1 MDWCEGFMQGA
12 ALRQDLWFRLT
23 DSQTDGSIVM
33 PILVHMLDDHGNSPL
48 GVVQEDLDQVLA

>member
-1 MDWCEGFMQGA
+1 MQGA

-23 DSQTDGSIVM
+23 NSQTDGSIVM
-33 PILVHMLDDHGNSPL
+33 LIFVHVLDDHGNSPL